1 MIVILLEM
9 DDVSFKC
16 AGTVISPQRQRK
28 EQFAMSKL
36 EQLDS
41 SSATAAPDEMV
52 EPRIARAVEQASAPL
67 VRNRGPEA
75 RQAQPAAPAVRASDT
90 TPQDRFTGERAG
102 LRNRSRLRMLVMI
115 GGVFVVAATAGVI
128 WLRGGRYVSTGD
140 AYVQA
145 AKLMVSTDVSG
156 IVSSVDIHENQS
168 VKAGDVLFRI
178 DSRQFQIA
186 LDNAKANLA
195 QTALTIESM
204 KQDYKRMLSD
214 VAAQQSQVELDQAN
228 DDRFATLVQSDVVSK
243 ANYDQARFT
252 LAADKNKLESLRQ
265 QTAVQLARLAGNADI
280 PETQH
285 PQYVQAKA
293 QVDEAQRQLDH
304 AVVRAPFDGMVT
316 QVDTLQPGT
325 YLVSQTAELTNS
337 GAVGLVSTED
347 VWVDP
352 RLIMLLGFAMIAESM
367 REMTGWTP
375 DIDAWSLTLTTL
387 LQGAGLGFVFIP
399 LQVIA
404 FATLPIELRTDGTAL
419 FSLVRNVGSS
429 VGISIT
435 SALLAQNTQIVHAQ
449 LAEHVTPFNRL
460 LQTGGA
466 YLLWNNATPAGLGA
480 LNAEIT
486 RQASMIAYIDD
497 FKFMLLICLPAA
509 ALLLLMRRPP
519 ALAAAA
525 DHPAIHSAQHL
536 SNLRHTL
543 V

>member
-1 MIVILLEM
+1 L
-9 DDVSFKC
+9 
-16 AGTVISPQRQRK
+16 
-28 EQFAMSKL
+28 
-36 EQLDS
+36 
-41 SSATAAPDEMV
+41 
-52 EPRIARAVEQASAPL
+52 ARS
-67 VRNRGPEA
+67 
-75 RQAQPAAPAVRASDT
+75 
-90 TPQDRFTGERAG
+90 
-102 LRNRSRLRMLVMI
+102 
-115 GGVFVVAATAGVI
+115 
-128 WLRGGRYVSTGD
+128 
-140 AYVQA
+140 
-145 AKLMVSTDVSG
+145 
-156 IVSSVDIHENQS
+156 
-168 VKAGDVLFRI
+168 
-178 DSRQFQIA
+178 
-186 LDNAKANLA
+186 
-195 QTALTIESM
+195 
-204 KQDYKRMLSD
+204 MLSD

-228 DDRFATLVQSDVVSK
+228 NDRFATLVQSDVVSK

-466 YLLWNNATPAGLGA
+466 YLLWNSTTPAGLGA

>member
-195 QTALTIESM
+195 QTAPTIESM
-204 KQDYKRMLSD
+204 KQD
-214 VAAQQSQVELDQAN
+214 
-228 DDRFATLVQSDVVSK
+228 
-243 ANYDQARFT
+243 
-252 LAADKNKLESLRQ
+252 
-265 QTAVQLARLAGNADI
+265 
-280 PETQH
+280 
-285 PQYVQAKA
+285 
-293 QVDEAQRQLDH
+293 
-304 AVVRAPFDGMVT
+304 
-316 QVDTLQPGT
+316 
-325 YLVSQTAELTNS
+325 
-337 GAVGLVSTED
+337 
-347 VWVDP
+347 
-352 RLIMLLGFAMIAESM
+352 
-367 REMTGWTP
+367 
-375 DIDAWSLTLTTL
+375 
-387 LQGAGLGFVFIP
+387 
-399 LQVIA
+399 
-404 FATLPIELRTDGTAL
+404 
-419 FSLVRNVGSS
+419 
-429 VGISIT
+429 
-435 SALLAQNTQIVHAQ
+435 
-449 LAEHVTPFNRL
+449 
-460 LQTGGA
+460 
-466 YLLWNNATPAGLGA
+466 
-480 LNAEIT
+480 
-486 RQASMIAYIDD
+486 
-497 FKFMLLICLPAA
+497 
-509 ALLLLMRRPP
+509 
-519 ALAAAA
+519 
-525 DHPAIHSAQHL
+525 
-536 SNLRHTL
+536 
-543 V
+543 